1 MEQEKDIEYRLV
13 DKILLP
19 DFQSS
24 LIFLPINQNLWNTA
38 HNEQTI
44 DKSIKKAV
52 RFLFLREKKIIC
64 VTRMIGNHNRWIKE
78 RARRLFL
85 QDLCG

>member
-38 HNEQTI
+38 HNEHTI

-52 RFLFLREKKIIC
+52 RFLSLREKKTIC
-64 VTRMIGNHNRWIKE
+64 VTRMIGNPNRWIKR

-85 QDLCG
+85 QGLCG